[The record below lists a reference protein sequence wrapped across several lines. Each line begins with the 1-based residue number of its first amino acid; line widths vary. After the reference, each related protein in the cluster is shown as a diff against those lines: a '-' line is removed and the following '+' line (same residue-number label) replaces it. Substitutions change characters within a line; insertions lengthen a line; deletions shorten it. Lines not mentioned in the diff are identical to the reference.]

1 LSVGPPS
8 RSFAA
13 ASVQTTSL
21 VNPASLLRT
30 PLLRLLGVHETLSLH
45 RQFATRQLSLWIPC
59 LLVHFLAVSQLHRFR
74 LLLSSLSLLQYLTWC
89 RCMPPRAISYC
100 SSSLNV
106 QRAFQPRRV
115 SRQRDSALS
124 LFNGS
129 SAVAS
134 AVADRCSVARRFSLR
149 FSSYFMQP
157 RRVAQHSGSSL
168 TGAQF
173 NQHSGACRDQ
183 FRAFP
188 KPSRP
193 SSPCSIETTHYEHAP
208 GGSGNP
214 PPAQPDDPRNMCSGG
229 KKISNATNARDSARV
244 TNNLIAQYLPPPGTF
259 WD

>member
-1 LSVGPPS
+1 MHVHDGL
-8 RSFAA
+8 
-13 ASVQTTSL
+13 
-21 VNPASLLRT
+21 SLLAN
-30 PLLRLLGVHETLSLH
+30 E
-45 RQFATRQLSLWIPC
+45 
-59 LLVHFLAVSQLHRFR
+59 
-74 LLLSSLSLLQYLTWC
+74 LQYLTWC
-89 RCMPPRAISYC
+89 RCMPPRAISYS
-100 SSSLNV
+100 SSSLNLHIFLNV
-106 QRAFQPRRV
+106 TRGICPF
-115 SRQRDSALS
+115 
-124 LFNGS
+124 
-129 SAVAS
+129 
-134 AVADRCSVARRFSLR
+134 ARRFFLLL
-149 FSSYFMQP
+149 SSYFMQP

-229 KKISNATNARDSARV
+229 KKINNATNARDSARV